1 MIFRVQIYCQN
12 EEGKPSLMD
21 PQDVHATTHKGA
33 AEAVCGK
40 GLFEFGPLSNLA
52 VRVWT
57 NGVEPPDVLHFF
69 RP

>member
-1 MIFRVQIYCQN
+1 
-12 EEGKPSLMD
+12 MD

-57 NGVEPPDVLHFF
+57 NGVEPPDVMHFF